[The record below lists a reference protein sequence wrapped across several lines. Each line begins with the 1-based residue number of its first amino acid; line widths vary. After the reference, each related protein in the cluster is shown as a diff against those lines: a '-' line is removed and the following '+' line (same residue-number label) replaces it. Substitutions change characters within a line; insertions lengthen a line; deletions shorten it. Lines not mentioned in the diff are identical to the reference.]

1 MLTILIST
9 TLFSLIV
16 FLAGSILEKFLKNK
30 EEYNFY
36 EKFIFGFIFLSTIAL
51 ILIFFFTTESI
62 FKYHFLFD
70 NNFYKY
76 FYFQSKNK

>member
-16 FLAGSILEKFLKNK
+16 FLAGSILEKFLKKK

-51 ILIFFFTTESI
+51 ILNFFTAESI
-62 FKYHFLFD
+62 FKYNFLFG